1 MWLDRRLQEPSNSR
15 ITWEATPE
23 IQLLLMQDLLCDSR
37 KKSHLPISESPPP
50 EEFNLRKIS
59 CFFDL
64 TMGDVFSS
72 LVKKEGK

>member
-1 MWLDRRLQEPSNSR
+1 MGPRGAFKRKGSTRGHPGD
-15 ITWEATPE
+15 TATNAGF
-23 IQLLLMQDLLCDSR
+23 IGGSR

-72 LVKKEGK
+72 LVKNEGK